1 MSHQGIH
8 YTLLDAT
15 LGENNRFFHQISS
28 WCILWLIEV
37 LIHGRTN
44 ANWDEGILHI
54 SSNHPSQT
62 SESKIGPSSRI
73 KPFSRYH
80 THVYFLTDYTESAL
94 DTQKTQIM
102 EPMQLT
108 PPMLAEINHISE
120 RMEYISEN
128 IFSPK
133 MSAIVLRKA
142 ACCQTACT
150 CSAVDELN
158 LHKENLENI
167 LSNTDLQE

>member
-1 MSHQGIH
+1 MICLF
-8 YTLLDAT
+8 Y
-15 LGENNRFFHQISS
+15 ISS
-28 WCILWLIEV
+28 KIILQ
-37 LIHGRTN
+37 
-44 ANWDEGILHI
+44 
-54 SSNHPSQT
+54 S
-62 SESKIGPSSRI
+62 
-73 KPFSRYH
+73 FSRFR
-80 THVYFLTDYTESAL
+80 THVYFLTDYTKSVL

-108 PPMLAEINHISE
+108 PPMLAEIDHISE
-120 RMEYISEN
+120 RMAYISEN
-128 IFSPK
+128 VFSPK

-150 CSAVDELN
+150 CSAVDEIN